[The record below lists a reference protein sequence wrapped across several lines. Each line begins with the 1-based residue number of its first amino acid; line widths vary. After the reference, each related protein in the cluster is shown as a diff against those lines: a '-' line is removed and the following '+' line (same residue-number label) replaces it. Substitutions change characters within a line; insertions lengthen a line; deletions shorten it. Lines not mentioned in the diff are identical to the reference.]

1 VTGSCYW
8 RQKFSI
14 GVLFCS
20 LSLTA
25 GALHGQQ
32 DMPADNEAASEP
44 VPAQAAAGSSVQ
56 SEMSLKQLPM
66 NILRDQKSLLLFPEG
81 LAHRQHWLPT
91 IAIVGAT
98 AGLLAADPHDVGYFR
113 RTTTFHGFN
122 QAFSGN
128 ITTAE
133 IVVVPA
139 SLYLIGLARKDSY
152 SQTTGLLAG
161 EALADSLV
169 VYGVINAVT
178 RRWRPS
184 DIAPQGP
191 FNDTFFHAHNGL
203 FNHSFPSGH
212 TIEAFAV
219 ATIIAR
225 RYQSHRWVPW
235 VAYGAAGAIG
245 FSRVTNQAHFPADVF
260 LGAALGYS
268 ISRFEV
274 LRGRWRD

>member
-1 VTGSCYW
+1 VIRT
-8 RQKFSI
+8 RHLRRKFST

-20 LSLTA
+20 LFLTA
-25 GALHGQQ
+25 GALHCQEE
-32 DMPADNEAASEP
+32 MPADNEAASEP
-44 VPAQAAAGSSVQ
+44 IPAQPSTGSSAQ
-56 SEMSLKQLPM
+56 SDMSLKQLPM

-81 LAHRQHWLPT
+81 LAHGHHWLPT
-91 IAIVGAT
+91 IAVVGVT

-128 ITTAE
+128 ITSAE
-133 IVVVPA
+133 IGAVPA
-139 SLYLIGLARKDSY
+139 SLYLIGLVRKDSY

-178 RRWRPS
+178 HRLRPS

-191 FNDTFFHAHNGL
+191 FNDTFFHANNGL

-212 TIEAFAV
+212 AIEAFAV

-225 RYQSHRWVPW
+225 RYRSHRWVPW
-235 VAYGAAGAIG
+235 VAYGVAGAIG

-268 ISRFEV
+268 IGRFEV
-274 LRGRWRD
+274 LRGRWHD